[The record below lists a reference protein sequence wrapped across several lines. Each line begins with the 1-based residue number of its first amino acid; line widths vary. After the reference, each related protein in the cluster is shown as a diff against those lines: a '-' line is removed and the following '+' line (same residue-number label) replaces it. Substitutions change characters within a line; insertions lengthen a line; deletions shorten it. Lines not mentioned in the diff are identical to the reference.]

1 VRVLVTGATGFIG
14 SALCSQ
20 LRQRGDS
27 VLALTR
33 RPSASGEVGV
43 DLAAGRLDTS
53 RIPGGTLEGV
63 DAAVHLAGAPIV
75 GRWTAR
81 REEEIRSSRIAVG
94 DLLARSL
101 AVLDRRAPGLGPGS
115 AVGIYGDRGDEW
127 LDESSEPGQGFLAE
141 VCKAWEASTAPA
153 AAAGIRTAAVRTG
166 IVLGKGGA
174 LGPQLPL
181 FRLGLGGRL
190 GSGRQWVSWIALED
204 EVAAIMRIL
213 DDAELAGPFNLSAPN
228 PVRNG
233 ELTAEL
239 ARALHRPAALVVPP
253 AALRLALGR
262 GPADEMLLASQRVRP
277 ARLIEAGFEFRH
289 PELASALAAA
299 LG

>member
-1 VRVLVTGATGFIG
+1 MRVLVTGATGFIG
-14 SALCSQ
+14 SALCNR

-33 RPSASGEVGV
+33 RPSTPGEVGV
-43 DLAAGRLDTS
+43 DLAAGRLDSS
-53 RIPGGTLEGV
+53 RVPGGTLEGV
-63 DAAVHLAGAPIV
+63 DAAVHLAGAPII

-101 AVLDRRAPGLGPGS
+101 AALDRRPAVLITGS

-127 LDESSEPGQGFLAE
+127 LDESSEPGRGFLAE

-166 IVLGKGGA
+166 IVLGRGGA
-174 LGPQLPL
+174 LGPQVPL

-213 DDAELAGPFNLSAPN
+213 DDPELTGPFNLSAPN

-239 ARALHRPAALVVPP
+239 ARALHRPAALAVPP

-299 LG
+299 LR